1 MKTSAAHHGSLRSYL
16 GGFASSLFL
25 TLASFGLVLYGPPLE
40 PSFLFGMLAL
50 LAILQIIVQIYFFL
64 HVDTSSEQLWHLL
77 PLLYTLLIVILL
89 VGGTLWIMHNANL
102 HMMSGMDP

>member
-1 MKTSAAHHGSLRSYL
+1 MKSSAAHHGSLRSYL
-16 GGFASSLFL
+16 GGFSASLLL
-25 TLASFGLVLYGPPLE
+25 TLASFGLVLYGPLLE
-40 PSFLFGMLAL
+40 PSLLFGTLAL

>member
-1 MKTSAAHHGSLRSYL
+1 MKSSAAHHGSLRSYL
-16 GGFASSLFL
+16 GGFSASLLL

-40 PSFLFGMLAL
+40 PSLLFGTLAF

>member
-1 MKTSAAHHGSLRSYL
+1 MKSSAAHHGSLRSYL
-16 GGFASSLFL
+16 GGFSASLLL

-40 PSFLFGMLAL
+40 PSLLFGTLAL

>member
-1 MKTSAAHHGSLRSYL
+1 MKTSVPSHGSLRSYL
-16 GGFASSLFL
+16 GGFAASLFL
-25 TLASFGLVLYGPPLE
+25 TLASFGLVLYGPHLE
-40 PSFLFGMLAL
+40 SSFLFGILAL
-50 LAILQIIVQIYFFL
+50 LAILQITVQIYFFL

>member
-1 MKTSAAHHGSLRSYL
+1 
-16 GGFASSLFL
+16 
-25 TLASFGLVLYGPPLE
+25 
-40 PSFLFGMLAL
+40 
-50 LAILQIIVQIYFFL
+50 
-64 HVDTSSEQLWHLL
+64 TSSEQLWHLL